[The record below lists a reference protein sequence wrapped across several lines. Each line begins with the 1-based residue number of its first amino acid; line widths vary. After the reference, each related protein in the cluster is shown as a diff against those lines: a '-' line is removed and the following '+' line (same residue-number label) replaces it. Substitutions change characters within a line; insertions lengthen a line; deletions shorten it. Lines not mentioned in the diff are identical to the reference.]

1 MNSKM
6 ATYQKLVS
14 KVKPRKPDKATT
26 AYAARSTPFRER
38 KRNPYDATDTATWT
52 NITSATAIRVSRVT
66 SGKDINS
73 GEKTKAKG
81 MMKVVS
87 AILIASFAVLR
98 KVASPNFAAART
110 LTATGGVSVENTAK

>member
-1 MNSKM
+1 M

-26 AYAARSTPFRER
+26 AYAARSAPFRER

-52 NITSATAIRVSRVT
+52 NITSATAIRVSSVT
-66 SGKDINS
+66 SGNDINS